1 MSADGLVISALTAA
15 DLEPLALFMRERNKA
30 DVDPGALRHWYL
42 DNPAGSSTVMIGRI
56 EDRIVGMSTT
66 NDHRFQGPDDEVL
79 VAMPQKV
86 LTDPELR
93 GKGIF
98 QRLYQATEEAGWNK
112 GVGFFLTVTN
122 AASTPIFLT
131 RFGYSRLPAPRMMM
145 FPVALGRPVGQVAD
159 GEGDQVAWTE
169 VPSEAWHMVKDGAHL
184 RWRYARPGPDH
195 RQYTFDHGTGQGRV
209 VLKRMVRKGVPVML
223 VLELLGTD
231 AEARRRTL
239 LNARRLAFRGGCPVL
254 LALRTAAVVEAARG
268 MWHLPVSSGFN
279 LLVKGRDAAHTQRLV
294 AQRFELAFGDLDF
307 L

>member
-30 DVDPGALRHWYL
+30 DVDAATLRHWYL
-42 DNPAGSSTVMIGRI
+42 DNPAGSSTVMIGRM
-56 EDRIVGMSTT
+56 DGRIVGMSTT
-66 NDHRFQGPDDEVL
+66 NDHLFRRGEGEVL

-98 QRLYQATEEAGWNK
+98 QRIYRATEEAGWNK

-122 AASTPIFLT
+122 AASTPIFLS
-131 RFGYSRLPAPRMMM
+131 RFGYARLPAPGMLV
-145 FPVALGRPVGQVAD
+145 FPAAVGRPSGLVPG
-159 GEGDQVAWTE
+159 GGDDAEWAE
-169 VPSEAWHMVKDGAHL
+169 VPTDAWHMVKDGPHL
-184 RWRYARPGPDH
+184 HWRYARPGPGH
-195 RQYTFDHGTGQGRV
+195 RQYRFDHPSGQGRL

-223 VLELLGTD
+223 VLELLATD
-231 AEARRRTL
+231 PDSLRRTL
-239 LNARRLAFRGGCPVL
+239 LNARRLALRSGCAVL
-254 LALRTAAVVEAARG
+254 LALRTASLMQAARG
-268 MWHLPVSSGFN
+268 MWHVPVSSGLN
-279 LLVKGRDAAHTQRLV
+279 LLVKGTDEAHTQRLL